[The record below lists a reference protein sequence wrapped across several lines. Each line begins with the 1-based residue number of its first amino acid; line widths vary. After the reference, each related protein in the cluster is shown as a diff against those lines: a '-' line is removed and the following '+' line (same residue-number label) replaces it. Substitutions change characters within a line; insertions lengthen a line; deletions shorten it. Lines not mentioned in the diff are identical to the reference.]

1 MNAAPK
7 LNAKDMIQMLRRHYL
22 PEGRPAG
29 GVFAPEIMSPDGRRK
44 ADLIWQSVTKAG
56 EYRLV
61 GHEVKVSRSDVIAEI
76 QDPTKA
82 EAWMQFCDQ
91 WWLVVSDPAIL
102 DGLDIPATWGIMA
115 PPSGRLKRSMT
126 VVRPASILK
135 PIHQADGLRRLVSW
149 QLAQSEAAIN
159 PMRYTIESQERQ
171 LKSLRDTV
179 YKFQNAQP
187 NSEHHDRIAN
197 IVLKAEEILRDD
209 NRWMHRLDDQ
219 DVIDALV
226 DLTKVKTSQMTI
238 TRALYSLAHPAERLR
253 DSIRRVET
261 DINNLQ
267 NAAKAEQH
275 SAGGNSGPVL

>member
-1 MNAAPK
+1 MNSATK
-7 LNAKDMIQMLRRHYL
+7 LNAKEMIQMLRRHYL

-91 WWLVVSDPAIL
+91 WWLVVSDPEML
-102 DGLDIPATWGIMA
+102 RGLDIPETWGIMA

-126 VVRPASILK
+126 VVKPAAVLK

-149 QLAQSEAAIN
+149 QLTQSETIVA
-159 PMRYTIESQERQ
+159 PMRYTIQTQERQ
-171 LKSLRDTV
+171 LNDLRDKV
-179 YKFQNAQP
+179 YKSQNNQKDSP
-187 NSEHHDRIAN
+187 QHERIEK
-197 IVLKAEEILRDD
+197 IVLKVEEMLRAE
-209 NRWMHRLDDQ
+209 NWMHRLNDQ

-226 DLTKVKTSQMTI
+226 DLTRVKTSQI
-238 TRALYSLAHPAERLR
+238 AISRALQSLSHPAERLR
-253 DSIRRVET
+253 ESLRRVES
-261 DINNLQ
+261 DIKNLQ
-267 NAAKAEQH
+267 NVTQPE
-275 SAGGNSGPVL
+275 

>member
-1 MNAAPK
+1 MNSATK
-7 LNAKDMIQMLRRHYL
+7 LNAKEMIQMLRRHYL

-91 WWLVVSDPAIL
+91 WWLVVSDPKIL
-102 DGLDIPATWGIMA
+102 EGLEIPETWGIMA

-126 VVRPASILK
+126 VVKPAAVLK

-149 QLAQSEAAIN
+149 QLTQSETIVS
-159 PMRYTIESQERQ
+159 PMRYTIQTQERQ
-171 LKSLRDTV
+171 LNDLREKV
-179 YKFQNAQP
+179 YKSQNNQKDSP
-187 NSEHHDRIAN
+187 QHERIEK
-197 IVLKAEEILRDD
+197 IVLKVEEVLRAE
-209 NRWMHRLDDQ
+209 NWMHRLNDQ

-226 DLTKVKTSQMTI
+226 DLTRVKTSQI
-238 TRALYSLAHPAERLR
+238 AISRALQSLAHPAERLR
-253 DSIRRVET
+253 ESLRRVES
-261 DINNLQ
+261 DIKNLQ
-267 NAAKAEQH
+267 NVTQ
-275 SAGGNSGPVL
+275 PD